1 MRVLFL
7 ADVKG
12 KGKKGEIKEVASGYA
27 KNYLIKNNLA
37 REATQGVVREQAQL
51 AKNLERKEEQ
61 AVDEL
66 RLLGKEMEKI
76 KLTFKVNAGVDGRVF
91 GSGSTKHIA
100 SKLLKDYQIK
110 IDKKNIVLPY
120 PIATLGERDVEIQLH
135 KEVKTAIKVVV
146 EAK

>member
-37 REATQGVVREQAQL
+37 REATQGVVREQEQL

-91 GSGSTKHIA
+91 GSVSTKQIA